1 MNEILIKHQKKFE
14 QCQKTNYNEIF
25 LVVKNFLNEINE
37 NKLTYDLLNYEFDD
51 KTDNLELESISYLLS
66 INSWKN
72 INLMNKIRCFERYP
86 FLVFSLLFYQ
96 KPDEIKDELEKII
109 DLYEKKYNT
118 LTSETY
124 KNLNNLKSYVYGY
137 NEIIEKNSIFG
148 IYNSFWG
155 LRFDKIKINYGE
167 LQKLND
173 RTIIVF
179 NVGYNLKESV
189 ENYLYDDP
197 KNYFKQVLE
206 KEFVEKSK
214 YILKTQILKTDKL
227 YFKIGTNDKKYS
239 FGICYNNDEDEKKC
253 YYSMDTTIFDHRKM
267 DIFMNGGLI
276 FHYPL
281 QTYLMCVSQKYFEY
295 KSEKIDISEDEGKIK
310 MKISPLLIDL
320 YSKDVGECIKNW
332 NNWYFKEETDSFKIK
347 VFKIYLDKL
356 NQYKDEND
364 DLNYEKYL
372 SHLNMF
378 FFLDK

>member
-1 MNEILIKHQKKFE
+1 MNEILIKHQKKFDL
-14 QCQKTNYNEIF
+14 CQKTNYNEIF

-37 NKLTYDLLNYEFDD
+37 NKLTYDLLSHEFDD
-51 KTDNLELESISYLLS
+51 KIDSLELESISYLLS

-118 LTSETY
+118 LTSEPY
-124 KNLNNLKSYVYGY
+124 KNLNNLKSYIYGY

-155 LRFDKIKINYGE
+155 LRFDKIKINYDE
-167 LQKLND
+167 LQKFND

-214 YILKTQILKTDKL
+214 YILKTQVLKTDKL
-227 YFKIGTNDKKYS
+227 YIKIGTNDKKYS
-239 FGICYNNDEDEKKC
+239 FAICYNNDEDEKKC
-253 YYSMDTTIFDHRKM
+253 YYLMDTTIFDHRKM
-267 DIFMNGGLI
+267 EIFMNGGLI

-281 QTYLMCVSQKYFEY
+281 QTYLTCVSQKYFEY

-320 YSKDVGECIKNW
+320 YSKDVEECIKNW
-332 NNWYFKEETDSFKIK
+332 INWYFKEETDGFKIK

-356 NQYKDEND
+356 NQYKDENG